1 MRTTYVVILVT
12 ILLIGLV
19 VLIKK
24 NLYDVPHFIPRTNTN
39 APREIN
45 GVPLVIYQSW
55 SDHSLPKGM
64 RENVF
69 NTLKNNPEFDYFLYS
84 DDECR
89 AFIEQFYAPEVVWAF
104 DSLRP
109 GAYKSDLWR
118 YCVLYKMGGVYMDI
132 KCVPRIPLTKLMEKQ
147 PIILVKDH
155 IVSNRLTECSWNGFM
170 IAPPGYEIFME
181 CINEI
186 VKNCV
191 KRDYRRGPLDITG
204 PCLLGR
210 MLKTYDINNF
220 TKYNMLYLSDKDIYY
235 NSEVAVSTQ
244 YPGYRDEQKKFQKS
258 AHYGE
263 LYSKR
268 LVFE

>member
-1 MRTTYVVILVT
+1 
-12 ILLIGLV
+12 
-19 VLIKK
+19 
-24 NLYDVPHFIPRTNTN
+24 
-39 APREIN
+39 
-45 GVPLVIYQSW
+45 
-55 SDHSLPKGM
+55 
-64 RENVF
+64 
-69 NTLKNNPEFDYFLYS
+69 
-84 DDECR
+84 
-89 AFIEQFYAPEVVWAF
+89 
-104 DSLRP
+104 
-109 GAYKSDLWR
+109 
-118 YCVLYKMGGVYMDI
+118 
-132 KCVPRIPLTKLMEKQ
+132 
-147 PIILVKDH
+147 
-155 IVSNRLTECSWNGFM
+155 M